1 MQNTAAIKK
10 FTPRLSRREIFTII
24 LLILEFVVFSI
35 IANHFL
41 TVANLRSVL
50 RNATDMAVVS
60 IGMTMVI
67 ILGGI
72 DISVGSALGVV
83 AIVVGWLIQAE
94 VAPVLIGIVAIGIGT
109 LIGLLNGCLITFLNI
124 PDIIA
129 TLGTANILRAIVF
142 GMLGGR
148 WLTGLPAVFGPLAQ
162 GQVFGIPS
170 SVFILLIF
178 YTAFWYLLTH
188 RAFGR
193 HVYAVGNS
201 VEAATLAG
209 INARRTR
216 ILSYTILGA
225 LVGFASLLYVGRLGS
240 VEITVGVDLPISCIA
255 AVFIGGASVLGG
267 RGSVI
272 GTLAGVLF
280 MAVMHNGI
288 VLLGIPSL
296 WERAV
301 IGALII
307 LSVVADLIIN
317 RRSELEKRKQL
328 SNRRQ
333 ITTTLPEMAE
343 GTSV

>member
-1 MQNTAAIKK
+1 MQKQAVIKK
-10 FTPRLSRREIFTII
+10 YTPKLGRREIFTII
-24 LLILEFVVFSI
+24 LLVLEIVIFTIVSK
-35 IANHFL
+35 NFL
-41 TVANLRSVL
+41 SASNLRSVL

-67 ILGGI
+67 LMGGI

-83 AIVVGWLIQAE
+83 AIVVGWLIQANWN
-94 VAPVLIGIVAIGIGT
+94 PLLIGVVAIAIGGIIGLINGT
-109 LIGLLNGCLITFLNI
+109 LITFGRI

-129 TLGTANILRAIVF
+129 TLGMSNILRAVVF

-148 WLTGLPAVFGPLAQ
+148 WLTGLPPVFGPLAQ
-162 GQVFGIPS
+162 GNWFGIPS
-170 SVFILLIF
+170 SIFILIIM
-178 YTAFWYLLTH
+178 YGAFWYLLTH

-193 HVYAVGNS
+193 HIYAVGNS
-201 VEAATLAG
+201 VEAAKLAG

-216 ILSYTILGA
+216 ALSYGLLGC

-240 VEITVGVDLPISCIA
+240 VEITVGNDLPISCIA

-267 RGSVI
+267 RGSII

-280 MAVMHNGI
+280 MAVMKNGI

-301 IGALII
+301 VGALII
-307 LSVVADLIIN
+307 LSVSVDLIVN
-317 RRSELEKRKQL
+317 HRSELEQ
-328 SNRRQ
+328 RRQ
-333 ITTTLPEMAE
+333 VARQREAAIKISPITE
-343 GTSV
+343 G